1 MRASY
6 SSRAFSISGVWVV
19 LVSASIF
26 IPLGRVSAQAGDYT
40 ADLPSVDSV
49 KAEIKGS
56 NPTDTL
62 ARQGAVLDYLQHY
75 VERIKYNR
83 DVRGPYTPGE
93 QKAVTAYAQAAYRL
107 NQDYIKSHTADEAK
121 AFDTLEFRYELDS
134 AFYKD
139 WSSRLIGPQSSAA
152 YSNAQAGLA
161 ASAQR
166 QNQRL
171 TQPANQ
177 NSGSGQSGH
186 SSIGI
191 FGDIADSMNKPAEI
205 TPAERRCLE
214 LGGTVKQC
222 ESEDMLNGV
231 ATLITGAD
239 PNASDVPSSN
249 AIIISGNYH
258 NPATL
263 ANITF
268 GTQAVISSCGRL
280 ADQGFNYTMVH
291 NGATIDIAIDL
302 EPAPIHLSLRPD
314 GTMAGPGPVTIK
326 GQVISGYMVSERT
339 GDRIPQYSP
348 AIDKCNIATLNPPPP
363 PKPVAPSQPAPQGG
377 LLGLFND
384 IMPEFDNTSTPPGI
398 RLVGG
403 YKASGGL
410 QLTFAPA
417 FVVLDCG
424 RAHVRAPYMIE
435 NTPTQFVI
443 HVQNPGGPFNVAMI
457 QANTLRGAGST
468 TVNGRLFTGANT
480 NDLTFTPHSES
491 CNVATFSAMGTVANT
506 ESAGPD
512 AAPPPSPAPAAAQ
525 PPAASAP
532 VGPASLA
539 STMAA
544 ATQPAPGASTRAALR
559 VLISSNF
566 NGANPLAGQAVYVMR
581 ERMDSVLRKLGVP
594 VPANATPGQAMTA
607 FSDTCRT
614 KDCSSVFNG
623 LNTYYVTAASLDGSG
638 KATLAATAATG
649 QYYFFAI
656 ARTAQGMSYVWDIAQ
671 NLAPG
676 DNNITLTA
684 TNAEVLKQ

>member
-1 MRASY
+1 MFIAS
-6 SSRAFSISGVWVV
+6 
-19 LVSASIF
+19 
-26 IPLGRVSAQAGDYT
+26 GRVSAQAGDYT
-40 ADLPSVDSV
+40 ADLPTVDRV

-56 NPTDTL
+56 DPTDTL

-93 QKAVTAYAQAAYRL
+93 LKAVTAYAQAAYQL

-171 TQPANQ
+171 TQPPPNQ

-222 ESEDMLNGV
+222 ESEGMLNGV
-231 ATLITGAD
+231 ASLLTGAD
-239 PNASDVPSSN
+239 PNASDVPSGN
-249 AIIISGNYH
+249 AIIISGKYH
-258 NPATL
+258 NPAALTEI
-263 ANITF
+263 NF
-268 GTQAVISSCGRL
+268 GSQAVISSCGRL
-280 ADQGFNYTMVH
+280 ADQGFNYAITRS
-291 NGATIDIAIDL
+291 GAAIDIAIDL
-302 EPAPIHLSLRPD
+302 EPTPIHLSLRTD
-314 GTMAGPGPVTIK
+314 GTIIGPGLVTIK
-326 GQVISGYMVSERT
+326 GQVISGYLVSERT
-339 GDRIPQYSP
+339 GDRIPQYTP
-348 AIDKCNIATLNPPPP
+348 AIDKCNIATLNQPPP
-363 PKPVAPSQPAPQGG
+363 PKPTPPPQPAPQGG
-377 LLGLFND
+377 LLGIIND
-384 IMPEFDNTSTPPGI
+384 IMPEVDNTPTPPGI

-403 YKASGGL
+403 YNSGGGL

-417 FVVLDCG
+417 TVVLDCG
-424 RAHVRAPYMIE
+424 RAHVMAPYTIE

-443 HVQNPGGPFNVAMI
+443 HVQNPGGPFNLAMT
-457 QANTLRGAGST
+457 QANSLRGAGST

-491 CNVATFSAMGTVANT
+491 CNIATFSAMGTVATT
-506 ESAGPD
+506 ETAGP
-512 AAPPPSPAPAAAQ
+512 AAVPASPAPAPAQ
-525 PPAASAP
+525 TAASAP

-544 ATQPAPGASTRAALR
+544 ATQPAPGAPTRAALR

-566 NGANPLAGQAVYVMR
+566 NGTNPLAGQAVYVMR

-656 ARTAQGMSYVWDIAQ
+656 ARTAQGMSYVWDIPQ
-671 NLAPG
+671 NLVPG